1 MPTSKQPRFPHPP
14 LEQGVAQYPTPVIP
28 DFITQSGHII
38 LVEKVSAEKGNYNPQ
53 SPAVSN
59 TNPVIYTGRDAKK
72 WPSTLYLVHI
82 RPDETG
88 EFVYRYWANDR
99 TLASQDPWNY
109 GIAYSGGDPSY
120 PTYTR
125 EYIVPRSQ
133 YASVAV
139 GGQDPV
145 FGAGQGVTL
154 NISGTTATITGTN
167 FSYAVGATIYVYT
180 QSTTTQTT
188 QQQYALGSFPLL
200 TASATT
206 LTYAVQSGATNPSIP
221 VFINPTVISEQQME
235 PLGEDNPLRSRYVK
249 VKRVYEPIPSTVL
262 VTNEVKPGL
271 MGITAKNDQLVNATA
286 NPNPLSVAN
295 PITNGSQSVL
305 ASTVEHISANK
316 SNLTTVIT
324 TGPYSLS
331 GDSLN
336 KYGVTETITES
347 IVAAGTSATTGNL
360 SGNIVP
366 LLVSDDISPIDS
378 TKSQRKQV
386 VMDNVPPALV
396 TYESTADNAIV
407 QNVTSHLSRNIS
419 SGVGAFTQPI
429 TPASQ
434 VVYYPTAATSS
445 NAGASGYATL
455 TFSALPN
462 IAVGDL
468 VSMSGVFASE
478 WGLPN
483 VTATGV
489 LNGYATLTFQTL
501 ASTDVLVGDQI
512 KISGQSSNGWAAGTY
527 TATAVY
533 LSTKVVVLSLPVT
546 GASGPTGYA
555 QNTTTKYAV
564 TAVDTTNFIIT
575 LSLPVVNDS
584 TNGGTGN
591 YTITQNNSR
600 LLQTSDSDIGFPWV
614 RRISKYLPTAY
625 TSVNGYVQLPPP
637 RTEYKTGQFSFPGL
651 IYTWG
656 DTSSGTTATFTY
668 PQNRL
673 PLDITCTQ
681 KHVYTYYDYQ
691 PNVSSLKFFKVVAQP
706 WAIKFFGIPKNT
718 IHPSAPI
725 SFKND
730 SSTDNGVTY
739 GIFGGQASTPSIYK
753 IGQQILIGA
762 DVQLWQGGIYV
773 QRLIYTQEPLS

>member
-1 MPTSKQPRFPHPP
+1 MATTKQPKFPHPP
-14 LEQGVAQYPTPVIP
+14 LEQGVAQYPTPAIP

-38 LVEKVSAEKGNYNPQ
+38 LVEKVSAEKGSYTPKQ
-53 SPAVSN
+53 PAVTD

-72 WPSTLYLVHI
+72 WPSNLYLVHE
-82 RPDETG
+82 RPNETG

-99 TLASQDPWNY
+99 SLSSQDPWNY
-109 GIAYSGGDPSY
+109 GISYDGGDPFY

-133 YASVAV
+133 YTAVPV
-139 GGQDPV
+139 GGQDPL
-145 FGAGQGVTL
+145 FGSGQGVTL
-154 NISGTTATITGTN
+154 NVSGTTATITGTN
-167 FSYAVGATIYVYT
+167 FSYAKGANIYVYT

-188 QQQYALGSFPLL
+188 QQKYALGSFTLL
-200 TASATT
+200 TASSTT
-206 LTYAVQSGATNPSIP
+206 LTYAVQSGATNPSVPI
-221 VFINPTVISEQQME
+221 FINPTVISEQEMS
-235 PLGEDNPLRSRYVK
+235 PLGDDNPLRSRYVK

-262 VTNEVKPGL
+262 TTNTNKAGL
-271 MGITAKNDQLVNATA
+271 MGSTAKSDQLVTAAT
-286 NPNPLSVAN
+286 NPNELSLN
-295 PITNGSQSVL
+295 LSGESILQS
-305 ASTVEHISANK
+305 SVEHVSANK
-316 SNLTTVIT
+316 SNFTNIIT
-324 TGPYSLS
+324 DGPYSLS

-336 KYGVTETITES
+336 KFGTTETITES
-347 IVAAGTSATTGNL
+347 IVAAGTTADK
-360 SGNIVP
+360 SGA
-366 LLVSDDISPIDS
+366 LLLSDDITPIDV

-386 VMDNVPPALV
+386 VLDSVPPSLV
-396 TYESTADNAIV
+396 TYESTQDNSVV
-407 QNVTSHLSRNIS
+407 QNVTSYLSRNIS
-419 SGVGAFTQPI
+419 SGLGAFVPPI

-434 VVYYPTAATSS
+434 VVYSPTAATSS
-445 NAGASGYATL
+445 NAGSSGYATF
-455 TFSALPN
+455 TFSSLPS
-462 IAVGDL
+462 IKVGDL
-468 VSMSGVFASE
+468 VSMSGVFASG

-483 VTATGV
+483 VNATGV
-489 LNGYATLTFQTL
+489 LNGYATLTFATL
-501 ASTDVLVGDQI
+501 SSTDVVVGDQI
-512 KISGQSSNGWAAGTY
+512 RISGQTSNGWASGIY

-546 GASGPTGYA
+546 GASSVAGYA
-555 QNTTTKYAV
+555 ANTSTKYAV
-564 TAVDTTNFIIT
+564 TAIDSTNFIIT
-575 LSLPVVNDS
+575 LSLPVVNDAITAS
-584 TNGGTGN
+584 GF
-591 YTITQNNSR
+591 TITQNNNR

-625 TSVNGYVQLPPP
+625 TSVNGYVQLPPS
-637 RTEYKTGQFSFPGL
+637 RVEYKTAQFSFPGL

-656 DTSSGTTATFTY
+656 ETSSGTSATFTY

-681 KHVYTYYDYQ
+681 KHVYSYYDYQ
-691 PNVSSLKFFKVVAQP
+691 PNVSALKFFKVVTQP

>member
-1 MPTSKQPRFPHPP
+1 MATTKQPKFPHPP

-38 LVEKVSAEKGNYNPQ
+38 LVEKVSAEKGSYTPRQ
-53 SPAVSN
+53 PAVTD

-72 WPSTLYLVHI
+72 WPSNLYLVHE

-109 GIAYSGGDPSY
+109 GISYDGGDPYY

-133 YASVAV
+133 YAVVPV

-145 FGAGQGVTL
+145 FGAGQPVTL
-154 NISGTTATITGTN
+154 NVSGTTATITGTN
-167 FSYAVGATIYVYT
+167 FNYSNGANIFVYT

-188 QQQYALGSFPLL
+188 QQQYSLGSFTLI
-200 TASATT
+200 TANATT
-206 LTYAVQSGATNPSIP
+206 LTYAVQSGATNPSVPI
-221 VFINPTVISEQQME
+221 FINPTVISEQEMA
-235 PLGEDNPLRSRYVK
+235 PLAEDNPLRSRYVK

-262 VTNEVKPGL
+262 TTNVNKAGL
-271 MGITAKNDQLVNATA
+271 MGSTAKNDQLVTATT
-286 NPNPLSVAN
+286 NPNALSLN
-295 PITNGSQSVL
+295 LSGGSILQS
-305 ASTVEHISANK
+305 SVEHISANK
-316 SNLTTVIT
+316 SNLTNIIT
-324 TGPYSLS
+324 NGPYSLA
-331 GDSLN
+331 GASLN
-336 KYGVTETITES
+336 KFGTTETITES
-347 IVAAGTSATTGNL
+347 IVAAGTSATI
-360 SGNIVP
+360 SGA
-366 LLVSDDISPIDS
+366 LLLSDDITPIDA

-386 VMDNVPPALV
+386 VLDNVPPALT
-396 TYESTADNAIV
+396 TYDSTQDNAIV
-407 QNVTSHLSRNIS
+407 QTITTHLSRNIS
-419 SGVGAFTQPI
+419 SGSGAFTLPP

-434 VVYYPTAATSS
+434 VVYAPTAALSS
-445 NAGASGYATL
+445 NAGTSGYATF
-455 TFSALPN
+455 TFASLPS
-462 IAVGDL
+462 IQVGDL
-468 VSMSGVFASE
+468 VSMSGVFASG

-483 VTATGV
+483 INATGV
-489 LNGYATLTFQTL
+489 LNGYATLTFATL
-501 ASTDVLVGDQI
+501 ASTDVAVGDQI
-512 KISGQSSNGWAAGTY
+512 IISGQSTNGWAAGTY

-533 LSTKVVVLSLPVT
+533 LSTKVVVLSRPVT
-546 GASGPTGYA
+546 GSSAATGYA
-555 QNTTTKYAV
+555 ANTTTKYAV
-564 TAVDTTNFIIT
+564 TVVDATNFIIT
-575 LSLPVVNDS
+575 LSLPVVNDA
-584 TNGGTGN
+584 TTATG
-591 YTITQNNSR
+591 YTITQNNNR
-600 LLQTSDSDIGFPWV
+600 FLQTSDSDIGFPWV
-614 RRISKYLPTAY
+614 RRISKYLPTSY
-625 TSVNGYVQLPPP
+625 TSFNGYVQLPPS
-637 RTEYKTGQFSFPGL
+637 RVEYKTAQLSFPGL

-656 DTSSGTTATFTY
+656 DTSNGTSATFTY

-691 PNVSSLKFFKVVAQP
+691 PNVSALKFFKVVTQP

-730 SSTDNGVTY
+730 SSTDSGVTY